1 MGREIGV
8 GWGLGG
14 SGLADERYTG
24 IVEMTISQQKDS
36 NIYIIFFQKRK
47 NIYLNLNI

>member
-24 IVEMTISQQKDS
+24 IVETTFYTTFHVSVSSQS
-36 NIYIIFFQKRK
+36 
-47 NIYLNLNI
+47 